1 MRRTKIVAT
10 IGPASR
16 ERPVLER
23 LARAGIDVVRLNFSH
38 GEPEEHLQVMRM
50 VREISGQLDRP
61 IAVLQDLAGPKIR
74 TGRLRG
80 GQPALLVAGARIVIT
95 TDESVEGDDSIISTT
110 YDALPRDVR
119 PGDRILLD
127 DGNLELRVIRVVD
140 DQVEC
145 EVVHGG
151 LLRPNKGM
159 NLPGVK
165 ISAPALTEKD
175 QRDLAFGI
183 KHGVDYVAVSFVRQ
197 ASDVD
202 QVRSAIAA
210 LGGTAPVIAKI
221 EKREAVDDLN
231 AIVAAADGVMVAR
244 GDLGVELPT
253 EEVPTLQKR
262 IIQTA
267 NSAGKAVITATQM
280 LESMV
285 DNPRPTRAEASDVAN
300 AIVDGTDA
308 VMLSAETARG
318 RYPVESVETMAR
330 IAVYTEE
337 HVSHRDPVRRR
348 ATGNPTRIVAR
359 SLARVAAMVAEEL
372 ECKLIVAFTAS
383 GSTAC
388 LVSMYRPGSPI
399 AAITYDDDTYRRLA
413 LWWGVV
419 PLKSRV
425 ARTTDEMV
433 LDAEALLKRKEL
445 VRPGD
450 VVLMLGG
457 QSHTAGTTNMIRVHT
472 IS

>member
-1 MRRTKIVAT
+1 
-10 IGPASR
+10 
-16 ERPVLER
+16 
-23 LARAGIDVVRLNFSH
+23 
-38 GEPEEHLQVMRM
+38 
-50 VREISGQLDRP
+50 
-61 IAVLQDLAGPKIR
+61 
-74 TGRLRG
+74 
-80 GQPALLVAGARIVIT
+80 
-95 TDESVEGDDSIISTT
+95 
-110 YDALPRDVR
+110 
-119 PGDRILLD
+119 
-127 DGNLELRVIRVVD
+127 
-140 DQVEC
+140 
-145 EVVHGG
+145 
-151 LLRPNKGM
+151 
-159 NLPGVK
+159 
-165 ISAPALTEKD
+165 
-175 QRDLAFGI
+175 
-183 KHGVDYVAVSFVRQ
+183 
-197 ASDVD
+197 
-202 QVRSAIAA
+202 
-210 LGGTAPVIAKI
+210 
-221 EKREAVDDLN
+221 
-231 AIVAAADGVMVAR
+231 VMVAR

-285 DNPRPTRAEASDVAN
+285 DSPRPTRAEASDVAN

-330 IAVYTEE
+330 IAVYTEA
-337 HVSHRDPVRRR
+337 HLSHRDPVRRR
-348 ATGNPTRIVAR
+348 ASGNPTRIVAR

-399 AAITYDDDTYRRLA
+399 AAITYDADTYRRLG
-413 LWWGVV
+413 LWWGVI

-433 LDAEALLKRKEL
+433 LDAAALLKRKEL

>member
-16 ERPVLER
+16 ERPLLER
-23 LARAGIDVVRLNFSH
+23 LARAGVDVVRLNFSH
-38 GEPEEHLQVMRM
+38 GEPEEHLQVMRT
-50 VREISGQLDRP
+50 VREIAEELDRP

-80 GQPALLVAGARIVIT
+80 GLPVQLPDGARLVIT
-95 TDESVEGDDSIISTT
+95 TNESVEGDATIISTT

-127 DGNLELRVIRVVD
+127 DGNIELRVVRTAD
-140 DQVEC
+140 KEVEC

-151 LLRPNKGM
+151 LIRPNKGM

-175 QRDLAFGI
+175 KRDLAFGI
-183 KHGVDYVAVSFVRQ
+183 KNGVDYVAISFVRRAADVEQ
-197 ASDVD
+197 A
-202 QVRSAIAA
+202 RSAIAD
-210 LGGTAPVIAKI
+210 LGGSAPVIAKI

-253 EEVPTLQKR
+253 EAVPTLQKR

-267 NSAGKAVITATQM
+267 NAAGKAVITATQM

-285 DNPRPTRAEASDVAN
+285 DHPRPTRAEASDVAN

-337 HVSHRDPVRRR
+337 HLSHHDPVRRR
-348 ATGNPTRIVAR
+348 ASANPTRIVAR

-388 LVSMYRPGSPI
+388 LVSMYRPSSPI
-399 AAITYDDDTYRRLA
+399 AAITYDEDTYRRLA